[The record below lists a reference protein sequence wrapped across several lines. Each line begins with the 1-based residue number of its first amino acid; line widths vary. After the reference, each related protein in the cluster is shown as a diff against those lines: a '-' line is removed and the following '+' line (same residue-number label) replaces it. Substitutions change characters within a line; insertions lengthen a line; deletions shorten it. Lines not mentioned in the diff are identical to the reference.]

1 MKITIVTSPFG
12 CIPPHA
18 IGAVEKLWFNI
29 SKIFVEN
36 NNQVCFLS
44 KKPNDVNIR
53 NNISSDGINIT
64 YIPGYEWQKSQKVNI
79 ALDLIYSIKALFI
92 LEKTDILIL
101 NTFWTPLLAVFFKW
115 KYKKV
120 VYNVAR
126 FPKGQFRFYKYID
139 RLSCVSTA
147 VYNAL
152 ILQTP
157 ERENQSKIIPNP
169 VDLTYFYPQEKI
181 DSKNFT
187 ILYSGRIHPEKGLI
201 VLAAAFEKL
210 CEKYSN
216 VSFELKLVGA
226 TGISEGGGGQVY
238 INEIN
243 SKTSRAISYIPPIYD
258 PKELAKVMNQA
269 DIYCYPSLAEKGETF
284 GVAPLEAM
292 ALGKATIVS
301 DLDCFKDFAI
311 HNENAYIF
319 NHRENPIDN
328 LFSALENIYLD
339 KNLRNRIAIQASK
352 DALQFSNENIAD
364 FYLKDFESLLNH

>member
-1 MKITIVTSPFG
+1 MKISIITSPFG

-18 IGAVEKLWFNI
+18 IGAVEKLWYNV
-29 SKIFVEN
+29 SKVFVEN

-44 KKPNDVNIR
+44 KKPNELNVSNNIFSDGVNIK
-53 NNISSDGINIT
+53 
-64 YIPGYEWQKSQKVNI
+64 YIAGYEWQKSQKVNI
-79 ALDLIYSIKALFI
+79 ILDLIYSIKALVI

-101 NTFWTPLLAVFFKW
+101 NTFWTPLLAIFFKW

-126 FPKGQFRFYKYID
+126 FPKGQFKFYKYID

-152 ILQTP
+152 ISQTP
-157 ERENQSKIIPNP
+157 ERENQSKTIPNP

-181 DSKNFT
+181 YSKTFT
-187 ILYSGRIHPEKGLI
+187 ILYSGRIHPEKGLTI
-201 VLAAAFEKL
+201 LAEAFDKL

-226 TGISEGGGGQVY
+226 TSISNGGGGKIY

-243 SKTSRAISYIPPIYD
+243 SKTTRAISYIPPIYD
-258 PKELAKVMNQA
+258 PKELATVMNQA

-301 DLDCFKDFAI
+301 NLDCFKDFAI
-311 HNENAYIF
+311 HNQNAYIF
-319 NHRENPIDN
+319 NHRESPIDN
-328 LFSALENIYLD
+328 LFSALEKFYLD
-339 KNLRNRIAIQASK
+339 ENLRNRIAIQASK
-352 DALQFSNENIAD
+352 DALQFSNKNIAD
-364 FYLKDFESLLNH
+364 LYLKDFESLLSH

>member
-1 MKITIVTSPFG
+1 MKISIITSPFG

-18 IGAVEKLWFNI
+18 IGAIEKRWYNV
-29 SKIFVEN
+29 SKVFVEN
-36 NNQVCFLS
+36 NNQVYFLS
-44 KKPNDVNIR
+44 KKPNEINVS
-53 NNISSDGINIT
+53 NNTFSDGINIK
-64 YIPGYEWQKSQKVNI
+64 YISGYEWKKSQKVNI
-79 ALDLIYSIKALFI
+79 ILDLIYSIKALLI

-101 NTFWTPLLAVFFKW
+101 NTFWTPLLAIFFKW

-126 FPKGQFRFYKYID
+126 FPKGQFKFYKYID

-169 VDLTYFYPQEKI
+169 VDLTFFYPQEKI
-181 DSKNFT
+181 HSKKFT
-187 ILYSGRIHPEKGLI
+187 ILYSGRIHPEKGLL
-201 VLAAAFEKL
+201 VLAAAFDKL

-226 TGISEGGGGQVY
+226 TSISEGGGGQVY

-301 DLDCFKDFAI
+301 NLDCFKDFAI

-328 LFSALENIYLD
+328 LFLALENIYLD
-339 KNLRNRIAIQASK
+339 ENLRNRIAIQASK
-352 DALQFSNENIAD
+352 DALQFSNKNIAD
-364 FYLKDFESLLNH
+364 FYLKDFEILLNH